1 MIRFKR
7 FRYSLG
13 ILIISAVLCSFWQRA
28 NAQVVE
34 IPDPNLERAVREE
47 LELSAEVLVTQ
58 EEMLRLKRLEL
69 LLKQIKDITGL
80 QHAKNLTFLN
90 LADNRISD
98 ITPLGELVNLEG
110 LAIRDNPIGDITP
123 LGNLAN
129 LEYLNAGGI
138 NLTDITPLSNLTELR
153 TLWIWH
159 NRITDI
165 TPLTNL
171 TQLEKLGISYNQ
183 ITDISPLANLTA
195 LKELRI
201 DNNQIVDV
209 SPLANLTR
217 LTDLTIANNV
227 IIDFRPLFGLNLQ
240 RVDVDI
246 HRLQELASSGLQ
258 ELASSEIEIPD
269 PNLNKA
275 IREALVLPDE
285 NPITQLEMLK
295 LRRLELLLKQIQ
307 DITGLQHA
315 KNLTFLNLADNRISD
330 ITPLGELVNLEGLA
344 IRDNPIG
351 DITPLGNLVNLEYLN
366 AGGINLT
373 DITPLSSLTELRTLQ
388 IWHNR
393 ISDITPLANLTQLEE
408 LGISYNQIIDISPLA
423 NLTALKELWIDNNQ
437 VLDFSPIQGLSLADF
452 RYDQVC
458 LLSDPPIRDRIKHRS
473 LPSIVQAFR
482 TGVGLSPLSPEDFIS
497 LHDIYW
503 TANLFGLHF
512 LQTPLGYTPAGVIEA
527 AIDSREEY
535 LAKNPNMIF
544 LVNIKINSASYSHFP
559 EDWFGWVR
567 DENGNP
573 VRSDP
578 DFEAEN
584 LIDMRLPEVQD
595 IIVQQAVSVST
606 CGLYD
611 GIMFDWWPPA
621 PFVLTSYNADGSVR
635 AREKVE
641 ENITLPIVQRIRRAV
656 PDDFLI
662 LCNRNREKLPLS
674 APYINGAFMETHPRD
689 REKAYTRADIIEIET
704 NLIWLEQNLREPQIN
719 CLKGHG
725 IPTEPP
731 DSPANQQQM
740 RLFTT
745 MSLTLS
751 DGYVVYSTG
760 RWFSD
765 HIWYPFWAADV
776 GQPVGPTAQHYQEDI
791 EGLYIREFTNGWAVY
806 NRSGQAQSVTLPL
819 SATSV
824 SDRGSSAASITHLL
838 PDLDGEIY
846 LKAKHPADVNGDWVV
861 NILDLVQVAN
871 SFGKS
876 EPVPSM
882 MMESSMSSIWSLS
895 HNT

>member
-1 MIRFKR
+1 M
-7 FRYSLG
+7 
-13 ILIISAVLCSFWQRA
+13 
-28 NAQVVE
+28 E
-34 IPDPNLERAVREE
+34 IPDPSLERAIREE
-47 LELSAEVLVTQ
+47 LGLSSEAPVAQ
-58 EEMLRLKRLEL
+58 QEMLRLKRLEL

-80 QHAKNLTFLN
+80 QHAKNLTFLD
-90 LADNRISD
+90 LADNQITD

-110 LAIRDNPIGDITP
+110 LVIRDNPIGDITP
-123 LGNLAN
+123 LSNLIK
-129 LEYLNAGGI
+129 LEYLNAGGLD
-138 NLTDITPLSNLTELR
+138 LTDITPLSNLTELR

-159 NRITDI
+159 NQITDI

-171 TQLEKLGISYNQ
+171 TQLEDLNISYNQ

-195 LKELRI
+195 LKEL
-201 DNNQIVDV
+201 
-209 SPLANLTR
+209 
-217 LTDLTIANNV
+217 
-227 IIDFRPLFGLNLQ
+227 
-240 RVDVDI
+240 
-246 HRLQELASSGLQ
+246 
-258 ELASSEIEIPD
+258 
-269 PNLNKA
+269 
-275 IREALVLPDE
+275 
-285 NPITQLEMLK
+285 
-295 LRRLELLLKQIQ
+295 
-307 DITGLQHA
+307 
-315 KNLTFLNLADNRISD
+315 
-330 ITPLGELVNLEGLA
+330 
-344 IRDNPIG
+344 
-351 DITPLGNLVNLEYLN
+351 
-366 AGGINLT
+366 
-373 DITPLSSLTELRTLQ
+373 
-388 IWHNR
+388 
-393 ISDITPLANLTQLEE
+393 
-408 LGISYNQIIDISPLA
+408 
-423 NLTALKELWIDNNQ
+423 WIDNNR

-473 LPSIVQAFR
+473 LPSIIQAFR

-512 LQTPLGYTPAGVIEA
+512 LQTRLGYTPAGVIEA

-611 GIMFDWWPPA
+611 GIMFDWWPPV
-621 PFVLTSYNADGSVR
+621 PFVLTSYHTDGSVR

-662 LCNRNREKLPLS
+662 VCNRNREKLPLS

-765 HIWYPFWAADV
+765 HIWYPFWDADL
-776 GQPVGPTAQHYQEDI
+776 GQPVGTKTQRYQEDI

-806 NRSGQAQSVTLPL
+806 NRSGKTQTITLPTSVTAVGNGDL
-819 SATSV
+819 
-824 SDRGSSAASITHLL
+824 RSSTTFLL

-846 LKAKHPADVNGDWVV
+846 LRARNPADVNGDGQVNVLDLVHVANNFGKADPDLNGDGVV
-861 NILDLVQVAN
+861 NILDLTLVAKHLSQNAAAPSQLALIESIPSTAKEVIAVQHALAELEAIPN
-871 SFGKS
+871 KS
-876 EPVPSM
+876 HGVQIAIELLRHYLSIADHNVQETKLLSNYPNPFNPDTWIPYQLSEGATVTVKIYDVTGSLVRTIQVGHKPSGYYHTR
-882 MMESSMSSIWSLS
+882 ERAIYWDGRNQNRETVSSGVYFYTL
-895 HNT
+895 NTDTYTQTRRMVILK